1 MTECLVLKASAGPF
15 LLAALA
21 LAMALPM
28 AEGAAQRPG
37 ERSYIDRPAAPGAS
51 PAAAS
56 DAVRTG
62 NTLYIAGH
70 MGIDPAT
77 GRAPAE
83 SAAEARLLM
92 EALRRTIDAA
102 GLQMD
107 DLVAITVFSTDVSL
121 DETFNAVY
129 RTYFHGHY
137 PAQTIVGADSLRL
150 GARFEV
156 LGVAVRAPHMQL

>member
-1 MTECLVLKASAGPF
+1 LKTSAGPF

-28 AEGAAQRPG
+28 ANGAAQHPA
-37 ERSYIDRPAAPGAS
+37 DRAYVDHPHVPGAL
-51 PAAAS
+51 AASS

-70 MGIDPAT
+70 LGIDPAT
-77 GRAPAE
+77 CRAPAAL
-83 SAAEARLLM
+83 AAEARLLM
-92 EALRRTIDAA
+92 EALGHTVVAA
-102 GLQMD
+102 GLTMD
-107 DLVAITVFSTDVSL
+107 DLVAVTVFSTDPSL

-137 PAQTIVGADSLRL
+137 PAQTFVGADSLRC

-156 LGVAVRAPHMQL
+156 LGVAVKAPHMQL

>member
-1 MTECLVLKASAGPF
+1 MKTSAGPF

-28 AEGAAQRPG
+28 ADGAAQRRG
-37 ERSYIDRPAAPGAS
+37 ERSYVDPPAVPGVLLLTAS
-51 PAAAS
+51 A
-56 DAVRTG
+56 AVRTG
-62 NTLYIAGH
+62 NTLYIGGH
-70 MGIDPAT
+70 LGIDPAT
-77 GRAPAE
+77 GRVPAE

-92 EALRRTIDAA
+92 ESLRRTIAAA

-107 DLVAITVFSTDVSL
+107 DLVAVTVFSTDLSL

-137 PAQTIVGADSLRL
+137 PTQTFVGADSLRR

-156 LGVAVRAPHMQL
+156 LGVAVKAPTMRL